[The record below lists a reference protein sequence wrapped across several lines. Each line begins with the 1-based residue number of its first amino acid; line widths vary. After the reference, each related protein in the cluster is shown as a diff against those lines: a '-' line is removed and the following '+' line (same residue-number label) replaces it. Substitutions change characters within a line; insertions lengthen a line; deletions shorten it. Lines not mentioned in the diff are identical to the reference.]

1 MGDGL
6 NRLILSSSACT
17 NRQSSCDLI
26 LSSSHQKHHT
36 NAPCCAWWKKQVGGM
51 APPVRE
57 GERLDS
63 NPLSLIFRQ
72 QQEISARLALRGSSP
87 RWWVNARETGCEKTG
102 GKKKNKKK
110 KKGVSLYNCSFLSCS
125 FVQLESTSYN
135 IAITFE
141 CSVEL
146 AKFLTAHRG
155 ATAIRKK
162 QSPLDFLSSYPF

>member
-1 MGDGL
+1 
-6 NRLILSSSACT
+6 
-17 NRQSSCDLI
+17 
-26 LSSSHQKHHT
+26 
-36 NAPCCAWWKKQVGGM
+36 M

-102 GKKKNKKK
+102 GKKKKK

-162 QSPLDFLSSYPF
+162 QSPLDFLSSYPFLKTKQPKLMAATSFNRSTNSISQHSRRRRPSPRLTEIHRF